1 MSTKNAIVSIYAAVA
16 TILLISPIVI
26 SHDTTPIPADAA
38 QVSNW
43 FKANV
48 KSLGERKAT
57 LDPALAA
64 AEASVKVIK
73 VSKSGGQFK
82 TINEAIKSIPSGN
95 KQRVIISIGPGEYK
109 EKVTIDRSKPFV
121 TLYGA
126 PNAMPTIV
134 YSGTAAQY
142 GTVNSATLITESD
155 YFVAANIIVKN
166 SAPRPDGK
174 RKGAQAVAARIS
186 GDKSAMY
193 NCKLIGFQ
201 DTLCDDKGLHF
212 FKDCLITGTVDF
224 IFGNA
229 KSLYLNTE
237 LNVIPEGGFTVITA
251 HARQNNAED
260 TGYAFVHCKVTGGGK
275 GTYLGRAWMPNP
287 KVIFAYSD
295 LGNAVAPAGWS
306 DNFKPERA
314 KTVFFGEYQC
324 KGPGS
329 NHATRAKFTKNL
341 APAQANQFLSL
352 GFIHASKW
360 LLPPPK
366 M

>member
-229 KSLYLNTE
+229 KSLYLK
-237 LNVIPEGGFTVITA
+237 EG
-251 HARQNNAED
+251 
-260 TGYAFVHCKVTGGGK
+260 
-275 GTYLGRAWMPNP
+275 
-287 KVIFAYSD
+287 
-295 LGNAVAPAGWS
+295 
-306 DNFKPERA
+306 
-314 KTVFFGEYQC
+314 
-324 KGPGS
+324 
-329 NHATRAKFTKNL
+329 
-341 APAQANQFLSL
+341 
-352 GFIHASKW
+352 
-360 LLPPPK
+360 LL
-366 M
+366 